1 MAERATVLVVDDEK
15 NVRRTLGMVLE
26 DEGYRVETFD
36 RAEAVLERLDRGR
49 ADALILDVQL
59 PGMSGVDALRKLA
72 EGELEVPTIVIS
84 GHASLSDA
92 VEATR
97 LGAYDFL
104 EKPLDRD
111 RVLLSVHNCLER
123 RDLAREVRTL
133 RDRVRGLD
141 EMIGS
146 SPPLAALREVIAKVA
161 PTRGRVLITGESGT
175 GKELVAREVHSASDR
190 TGRPFI
196 KVNCAA
202 IPADLIESELFG
214 HEKGAFTGAAARR
227 KGQFVLADGGR
238 IFLDEIGD
246 MAADVQAKVL
256 RVLETG
262 EVRPVGGE
270 RVRYVDVR
278 VIAATNKDLKAAVE
292 AGEFRED
299 LFFRLNVVPL
309 PVPPLRERPGDVPL
323 LVRHFVAEFCREN
336 NSPPRQVGQ
345 RAMAAID
352 AYSWPGNV
360 RELRNLCERLV
371 ILGGDPITL
380 SDLPDELRAPG
391 PRFEPSHHGRLG
403 LREFREAME
412 REYQEFVLTEN
423 EWNVTRSAERL
434 GIERTNLHK
443 KMRAYGLSRA

>member
-227 KGQFVLADGGR
+227 KGQFVLADGGT

-412 REYQEFVLTEN
+412 REYLEFVLTEN